1 MHVHEREAGDVQRLK
16 ELIRKPSNARQRDR
30 YRIALLAIEDMR
42 KHEIAEVLG
51 VAKSTVEQWAY
62 RYRDGGIEA
71 LVRRKA
77 PGAAPKL
84 PPGRHEE
91 FKARMANGPLPHDR
105 VCTLRGVDAV
115 RILNEEFGVDYSL
128 TAVYGLLHRL
138 NLSCLKPR
146 PRHEKND
153 PQKMEAFK
161 QSAPLLFRT

>member
-1 MHVHEREAGDVQRLK
+1 MNVHECAEGDVGRLR
-16 ELIRKPSNARQRDR
+16 ELIRKTGNAKQRDR
-30 YRIALLAIEDMR
+30 YRIALLAIEGR
-42 KHEIAEVLG
+42 EKLEIAEVLG
-51 VAKSTVEQWAY
+51 VAKSTVELWAY

-71 LVRRKA
+71 LVPRKA

-91 FKARMANGPLPHDR
+91 FKARMTNGPLPQDR

-115 RILNEEFGVDYSL
+115 RILNQEFGVDYSL
-128 TAVYGLLHRL
+128 TAAYDLLHRL

-153 PQKMEAFK
+153 PQKMEEFK
-161 QSAPLLFRT
+161 ERAPLLSRT